1 MGMFK
6 NLRMGIKLGLGF
18 GVLLLLLT
26 VVVVQSLTQMRAM
39 YGTTETIVSKD
50 WVKATLA
57 NKVID
62 LANENALANT
72 ELFLLADK
80 QAAYKLL
87 ERVDGNKKKI
97 TELLEQLDQLIYKP
111 EGRVKLEK
119 IREARKIYVASF
131 TQVSKLLLDE
141 GRRAAANELMVKET
155 VPALE
160 DFIAAI
166 NDLVAFQTALVDAAA
181 EEARQTYHASL
192 RFMIALAV
200 IAALAGI
207 AIAFAVTRAITGPL
221 NVAVSVANRLAQGDL
236 NAHIEV
242 HSTDETGRLL
252 DAMKN
257 MVQKLAQII
266 TEVRSAADSLSS
278 ASEEV
283 SATAQSLSQAASEQ
297 AAGAEETSAAVEQMS
312 ASINQN
318 AESAKLTEDMAT
330 KSSVEATE
338 GGEAVRETVTA
349 MKTIADKIGII
360 DDIAY
365 QTNLLALNA
374 AIEAARAGEH
384 GRGFAVVAAEVRK
397 LAERSQVASQEI
409 GSVARGS
416 VMLAERAGEL
426 LEQMLPSIKKTTDLV
441 QEIAAA
447 SVEQSSGVAQINTAV
462 SQLNQTTQQN
472 ASSSEELAAT
482 AEEMSAQAEQLQQTM
497 AFFRIDTERLTAPVV
512 SLNAKTKSIKSVI
525 SPVKIEP
532 DRSDAPQEIE
542 FVKF

>member
-1 MGMFK
+1 MFK
-6 NLRMGIKLGLGF
+6 NLRIGVKLGLGF
-18 GVLLLLLT
+18 GLVLLLLA
-26 VVVVQSLTQMRAM
+26 VVVAVGVLRMSSMNEK
-39 YGTTETIVSKD
+39 TETIVSKD

-62 LANENALANT
+62 LANDNALANT
-72 ELFLLADK
+72 ELFLLSDK
-80 QAAYKLL
+80 QAIAKLL
-87 ERVDGNKKKI
+87 DRIDGNKKKI
-97 TELLEQLDQLIYKP
+97 TDILEQLDQLLYKP
-111 EGRVKLEK
+111 EGKAKLEK
-119 IREARKIYVASF
+119 IREARKAYVVSF
-131 TQVSKLLLDE
+131 TKVSKLLLDE
-141 GRRAAANELMVKET
+141 GKRVAANELMVKET
-155 VPALE
+155 VPAL
-160 DFIAAI
+160 DGFIAAI
-166 NDLVAFQTALVDAAA
+166 NDLVAFQSALVDAAA
-181 EEARQTYHASL
+181 EESRQTYKTAFHL
-192 RFMIALAV
+192 MISLAV
-200 IAALAGI
+200 IAALSGL
-207 AIAFAVTRAITGPL
+207 AIAFAVTRAITKPL
-221 NVAVSVANRLAQGDL
+221 NEAVNVANKLAEGDL
-236 NAHIEV
+236 NARIEV
-242 HSTDETGRLL
+242 NSTDETGRLL
-252 DAMKN
+252 SAMKN
-257 MVQKLAQII
+257 MVQNLTHII
-266 TEVRSAADSLSS
+266 TEVRSAADNLSS

-330 KSSVEATE
+330 KSSVEAAE
-338 GGEAVRETVTA
+338 GGDAVKETVAA
-349 MKTIADKIGII
+349 MKTIAEKISII

-397 LAERSQVASQEI
+397 LAERSQIASQEI
-409 GSVARGS
+409 GTVARGS

-441 QEIAAA
+441 QEISAA
-447 SVEQSSGVAQINTAV
+447 SGEQSSGVTQINTAV

-497 AFFRIDTERLTAPVV
+497 AFFKLDAEAINSPIANFTP
-512 SLNAKTKSIKSVI
+512 KIKSIKSVM
-525 SPVKIEP
+525 SSVKMEP
-532 DRSDAPQEIE
+532 QPFDEPQEAE